1 MHAKVN
7 IFVVNGLSSKLIFQ
21 NTDKQQFNASFNRQ
35 KRMDVASQIV
45 ELKKQL
51 SEEHLKE
58 DVNFITI
65 SILTE
70 EIAQLEKTQL
80 PFTVSARTARLIGQ
94 ENFANAEGA
103 IIELLK
109 NSYDAEASVC
119 LIIIDPINDCIR
131 ILDNGDGMTEK
142 IIKNQWMTIG
152 TDDKKINFKTKSRI
166 KTGAKGIG
174 RFALD
179 RLGKSST
186 MVAKTLESESLIWDV
201 NWDQFEATGA
211 VISDIK
217 ATLQVGE
224 SGFYEAI
231 IEMQNLSGLKEPI
244 INYWKEEKGTLISI
258 EKLKDTWDEKAT
270 QSLYSNLEILVPPL
284 ETNIFQVF
292 LFSTLEPGKYGKVLP
307 TLCDD
312 FDYKVNVLVNE
323 DQSVEI
329 QIFRNEL
336 SFGDL
341 KRIGFFEKSKL
352 NQSQYQ
358 FDTFEKGMFKIST
371 NLETLIAGFKEV
383 DKNNNL
389 NKIGAFSF
397 LFYFMKRGGGQEKD
411 EDIGKYPY
419 KSVNYSHRTAWLDKF
434 GGIKIFR
441 DNFRVRPYGETKSSS
456 FDWLD
461 LGKRAL
467 SNPTVTRPGYRVK
480 PQQVYGIVNIS
491 RIDNINFEDK
501 SSREGLQ
508 ENDAFSLF
516 KEILKSII
524 EVFENDRN
532 QIMMTLKRIYDE
544 RNKKRKAQ
552 EDAEQIINNKKE
564 SSTTP
569 TPEKE
574 KAEKETLISAIEA
587 YKEDLEELQDEQ
599 KILRVLASAGL
610 ILTSFAHEFKNHT
623 DSILPRTQELKDILI
638 QVIDTEKL
646 RALPK
651 FFDPYV
657 MLSDMRS
664 QDERLKS
671 WLDFSIS
678 SVRKDKRTRRII
690 NMVTY
695 IEGLEKIWGPLLSR
709 RNIILIIDKWMFTEV
724 NFKGHEIDLDGIF
737 NNLITNSVD
746 AYKRA
751 DSGDVREIKLSFAFD
766 PMTANGI
773 SVVYQDFGPGLL
785 SEISDPNIIFQPFF
799 TTKRDEKTG
808 EKIGTGL
815 GMWIVK
821 STIDEY
827 NGDAEILQSRPSFK
841 VKITLP
847 HNL

>member
-1 MHAKVN
+1 M
-7 IFVVNGLSSKLIFQ
+7 
-21 NTDKQQFNASFNRQ
+21 DNAT
-35 KRMDVASQIV
+35 QIL
-45 ELKKQL
+45 ELKKRL
-51 SEEHLKE
+51 SEEIQKE
-58 DVNFITI
+58 SSDAVLIA
-65 SILTE
+65 SIKE
-70 EIAQLEKTQL
+70 EIEKLEITQI

-103 IIELLK
+103 IIELVK
-109 NSYDAEASVC
+109 NSYDADASVC
-119 LIIIDPINDCIR
+119 IIIIDPVNDSIR

-142 IIKNQWMTIG
+142 IIRNQWMTIG

-179 RLGKSST
+179 RLGKSSIMLT
-186 MVAKTLESESLIWDV
+186 KTVDSESLVWDV
-201 NWDQFEATGA
+201 DWNQFDNSGA

-217 ATLQVGE
+217 ATLQIGNSDFWGE
-224 SGFYEAI
+224 I
-231 IEMQNLSGLKEPI
+231 IEMQNFTGLREPI
-244 INYWKEEKGTLISI
+244 IDYWNEQKGTIISI
-258 EKLKDTWDEKAT
+258 DNLKDTWDERAT
-270 QSLYSNLEILVPPL
+270 QSLFSNLEILVPPL
-284 ETNIFQVF
+284 ETNIFKLF
-292 LFSTLEPGKYGKVLP
+292 LFSTLEPENYGKVLP

-312 FDYKVNVLVNE
+312 FDYKISTIINE
-323 DQSVEI
+323 DQSVNI
-329 QIFRNEL
+329 NVTRNEL
-336 SFGDL
+336 NFGDL
-341 KRIGFFEKSKL
+341 KRLGFFENSKL

-358 FDTFEKGMFKIST
+358 FDIFEKGEFEIQTK
-371 NLETLIAGFKEV
+371 LETLIAGYKDI
-383 DKNNNL
+383 DKNDNL
-389 NKIGAFSF
+389 SKIGAFSF
-397 LFYFMKRGGGQEKD
+397 SFYFMKRGGGQEKD

-419 KSVNYSHRTAWLDKF
+419 KAVNYRNRSSWLDKF

-467 SNPTVTRPGYRVK
+467 SNPTVTRPGYRVR

-508 ENDAFSLF
+508 ENDTFSLF

-524 EVFENDRN
+524 EIFEQDRN
-532 QIMMTLKRIYDE
+532 QIMMTLKKIYDE
-544 RNKKRKAQ
+544 NNKKRKAK
-552 EDAEQIINNKKE
+552 EDAEQIIKNKKE
-564 SSTTP
+564 NKSDSRTTDP
-569 TPEKE
+569 KVEQ
-574 KAEKETLISAIEA
+574 ETLISAIEA
-587 YKEDLEELQDEQ
+587 YKEDIEELQDEQ

-610 ILTSFAHEFKNHT
+610 IVTSFAHEFRNHT
-623 DSILPRTQELKDILI
+623 DSILPRTDELKNVLLQIIDI
-638 QVIDTEKL
+638 DKL
-646 RALPK
+646 RELPE

-657 MLSDMRS
+657 MLSDMRK

-695 IEGLEKIWGPLLSR
+695 IEGLEKIWSSLLSR
-709 RNIILIIDKWMFTEV
+709 RNIKLTIDKWKFTEV
-724 NFKGHEIDLDGIF
+724 NFRGHEIDLDGIF

-746 AYKRA
+746 AYKRKDA
-751 DSGDVREIKLSFAFD
+751 GDIRELKLSFMFN
-766 PMTANGI
+766 PNEANGI

-785 SEISDPNIIFQPFF
+785 EEISEPNKIFQPFF
-799 TTKRDEKTG
+799 TTKRDDKTG

-827 NGDAEILQSRPSFK
+827 SGDVEILQTRPNFK
-841 VKITLP
+841 LKITLP

>member
-1 MHAKVN
+1 MDITSQISELK
-7 IFVVNGLSSKLIFQ
+7 SKLSDEQMKERPDSNVIASL
-21 NTDKQQFNASFNRQ
+21 TD
-35 KRMDVASQIV
+35 
-45 ELKKQL
+45 
-51 SEEHLKE
+51 
-58 DVNFITI
+58 
-65 SILTE
+65 
-70 EIAQLEKTQL
+70 EIAKLEVTQI

-103 IIELLK
+103 IIELVK
-109 NSYDAEASVC
+109 NSYDADASVC
-119 LIIIDPINDCIR
+119 VIVIDPVNDSIR
-131 ILDNGDGMTEK
+131 ILDNGDGMTETT
-142 IIKNQWMTIG
+142 IRTHWMTIG
-152 TDDKKINFKTKSRI
+152 TDDKKINYKTKSRV

-179 RLGKSST
+179 RLGKASVMIT
-186 MVAKTLESESLIWDV
+186 KTLESDSLVWDV
-201 NWDQFEATGA
+201 DWNQFENTGA

-217 ATLQVGE
+217 ATLQIGNSDFLGE
-224 SGFYEAI
+224 IVEIQSF
-231 IEMQNLSGLKEPI
+231 SGLKEPI
-244 INYWKEEKGTLISI
+244 IDYWKEEKGTLISI
-258 EKLKDTWDEKAT
+258 DNLKDTWDEKAT

-292 LFSTLEPGKYGKVLP
+292 LFSTLEPDSYGKVLP

-312 FDYKVNVLVNE
+312 YDYKITTAVTE
-323 DQSVEI
+323 DQSVKI
-329 QIFRNEL
+329 QVFRNEL
-336 SFGDL
+336 NTGDL

-358 FDTFEKGMFKIST
+358 LDAFEKGMFEMST
-371 NLETLIAGFKEV
+371 KLETLIAGFKDV

-389 NKIGAFSF
+389 SKIGAFSF
-397 LFYFMKRGGGQEKD
+397 SFYFMKRGGGQEKD
-411 EDIGKYPY
+411 EDITKYPY
-419 KSVNYSHRTAWLDKF
+419 KSVNYSNRTNWLDKF

-467 SNPTVTRPGYRVK
+467 SNPTVTRPGYRVR

-516 KEILKSII
+516 KEILKAII
-524 EVFENDRN
+524 EIFEQDRN
-532 QIMMTLKRIYDE
+532 QIMMTLKKIYDDA
-544 RNKKRKAQ
+544 NKKRKAQ
-552 EDAEQIINNKKE
+552 EEAEQIIKNKAK
-564 SSTTP
+564 SSASPTP
-569 TPEKE
+569 TEANE
-574 KAEKETLISAIEA
+574 EKETLITAIQA
-587 YKEDLEELQDEQ
+587 YKEDIEELQDEQ

-610 ILTSFAHEFKNHT
+610 IVTSFAHEFRNHT
-623 DSILPRTQELKDILI
+623 DSILPRTQELKDVLLK
-638 QVIDTEKL
+638 VIDIEKL
-646 RALPK
+646 KNLPS

-657 MLSDMRS
+657 MLSDMRN

-678 SVRKDKRTRRII
+678 SVRKDKRSRRII

-695 IEGLEKIWGPLLSR
+695 IEGLEKIWSSLLSR
-709 RNIILIIDKWMFTEV
+709 RNITLTIDKWKFTEV

-746 AYKRA
+746 AYRRKDA
-751 DSGDVREIKLSFAFD
+751 GDTRQIKLSFAFN
-766 PMTANGI
+766 PLEANGI
-773 SVVYQDFGPGLL
+773 SVVYEDFGPGLL
-785 SEISDPNIIFQPFF
+785 EEITDPNKIFQPFF

-827 NGDAEILQSRPSFK
+827 SGDVEILRARPNFK

>member
-1 MHAKVN
+1 M
-7 IFVVNGLSSKLIFQ
+7 
-21 NTDKQQFNASFNRQ
+21 DNAT
-35 KRMDVASQIV
+35 KIL
-45 ELKKQL
+45 ELKKRL
-51 SEEHLKE
+51 SDETQKVQQDSAL
-58 DVNFITI
+58 IA
-65 SILTE
+65 SINE
-70 EIAQLEKTQL
+70 EIEKLEITQI

-103 IIELLK
+103 IIELVK
-109 NSYDAEASVC
+109 NSYDADASVC
-119 LIIIDPINDCIR
+119 IIIIDPVNDSIR

-142 IIKNQWMTIG
+142 IIRNQWMTIG
-152 TDDKKINFKTKSRI
+152 TDDKKVNFKTKSRI

-179 RLGKSST
+179 RLGKSSVMIT
-186 MVAKTLESESLIWDV
+186 KTLDSESLVWDV
-201 NWDQFEATGA
+201 DWNQFDNSGA

-217 ATLQVGE
+217 ATLQISNSDFLGE
-224 SGFYEAI
+224 I
-231 IEMQNLSGLKEPI
+231 IEMQNFTGLKEPI
-244 INYWKEEKGTLISI
+244 IDHWKQEKGTLISI
-258 EKLKDTWDEKAT
+258 DKLKDTWDERAT

-284 ETNIFQVF
+284 ETNIFQLF
-292 LFSTLEPGKYGKVLP
+292 LYSTLEPEKYGKVLP

-312 FDYKVNVLVNE
+312 YDYKVSATVN
-323 DQSVEI
+323 DSQSVSI
-329 QIFRNEL
+329 KVSRNEL
-336 SFGDL
+336 NFGDL

-352 NQSQYQ
+352 NEPQYQ
-358 FDTFEKGMFKIST
+358 FNAFEKGEFEITTK
-371 NLETLIAGFKEV
+371 LETLIAGYKGI

-389 NKIGAFSF
+389 SKIGAFTFS
-397 LFYFMKRGGGQEKD
+397 FYFMKRGGGQEKD
-411 EDIGKYPY
+411 EEVGKYPY
-419 KSVNYSHRTAWLDKF
+419 KAVNYSNRTSWLDKF

-467 SNPTVTRPGYRVK
+467 SNPTVTRPGYRVR

-508 ENDAFSLF
+508 ENDTFTLF
-516 KEILKSII
+516 KEILKSVI
-524 EVFENDRN
+524 EIFEQDRN
-532 QIMMTLKRIYDE
+532 QIMMTLKKIYDE
-544 RNKKRKAQ
+544 
-552 EDAEQIINNKKE
+552 NNKKAKAKE
-564 SSTTP
+564 EADRIIKNKKDKKSDSDSSDP
-569 TPEKE
+569 SVDKD
-574 KAEKETLISAIEA
+574 TLINAIEA
-587 YKEDLEELQDEQ
+587 YKEDIEELQDEQ

-610 ILTSFAHEFKNHT
+610 IVTSFAHEFRNHT
-623 DSILPRTQELKDILI
+623 DSILPRTEELKNVLL
-638 QVIDTEKL
+638 QVIDVNKL
-646 RALPK
+646 KELPD

-657 MLSDMRS
+657 MLSDMRK

-695 IEGLEKIWGPLLSR
+695 IEGLEKIWSPLLSR
-709 RNIILIIDKWMFTEV
+709 RNIKLTIDKWKFTEV
-724 NFKGHEIDLDGIF
+724 NFRGHEIDLDGIF

-746 AYKRA
+746 AYKRK
-751 DSGDVREIKLSFAFD
+751 DSGDLRELKLSFAFN
-766 PMTANGI
+766 PLETNGI
-773 SVVYQDFGPGLL
+773 NVVYQDFGPGLL
-785 SEISDPNIIFQPFF
+785 EEITEPNKIFQPFF
-799 TTKRDEKTG
+799 TTKRDDKTG

-827 NGDAEILQSRPSFK
+827 NGDVEILQTRPNFK
-841 VKITLP
+841 IKITLP

>member
-1 MHAKVN
+1 MN
-7 IFVVNGLSSKLIFQ
+7 INI
-21 NTDKQQFNASFNRQ
+21 
-35 KRMDVASQIV
+35 QIS
-45 ELKKQL
+45 ELKNKL
-51 SEEHLKE
+51 LEENLRECPDSNVIATLNDEIEKL
-58 DVNFITI
+58 DV
-65 SILTE
+65 
-70 EIAQLEKTQL
+70 TQI

-103 IIELLK
+103 IIELVK
-109 NSYDAEASVC
+109 NSYDADASVC
-119 LIIIDPINDCIR
+119 VIIIDPVNDSIR
-131 ILDNGDGMTEK
+131 ILDNGDGMTEQ
-142 IIKNQWMTIG
+142 IIRSHWMTIG
-152 TDDKKINFKTKSRI
+152 TDDKKINFRTKSRV

-179 RLGKSST
+179 RLGKSSI
-186 MVAKTLESESLIWDV
+186 MVTKTLESESLVWDV
-201 NWDQFEATGA
+201 DWNQFENTGA

-217 ATLQVGE
+217 ATLQVGNSDFWGE
-224 SGFYEAI
+224 I
-231 IEMQNLSGLKEPI
+231 IEMQNFSGLKEPI
-244 INYWKEEKGTLISI
+244 IDYWKEEKGTLISI
-258 EKLKDTWDEKAT
+258 DNLKDTWDEKAT

-292 LFSTLEPGKYGKVLP
+292 LFSTLEVDKYGKVLP

-312 FDYKVNVLVNE
+312 YDYKITTSVSE
-323 DQSVEI
+323 DQSVKI
-329 QIFRNEL
+329 QVFRNEL
-336 SFGDL
+336 NFGDL

-352 NQSQYQ
+352 NQPQYQ
-358 FDTFEKGMFKIST
+358 LDVFEKGAFDMPT
-371 NLETLIAGFKEV
+371 TLETLIAGFKDV

-389 NKIGAFSF
+389 SKIGAFSF
-397 LFYFMKRGGGQEKD
+397 SFYFMKRGGGQEKD

-419 KSVNYSHRTAWLDKF
+419 KAVNYSNRTNWLDKF

-467 SNPTVTRPGYRVK
+467 SNPTVTRPGYRVR

-516 KEILKSII
+516 KEIIKSII
-524 EVFENDRN
+524 EIFENDRN
-532 QIMMTLKRIYDE
+532 QIMMTLKKIYDE

-552 EDAEQIINNKKE
+552 EEAEQIIKNKK
-564 SSTTP
+564 SSSNTP
-569 TPEKE
+569 TPTEAS
-574 KAEKETLISAIEA
+574 AEKETLITAIEA
-587 YKEDLEELQDEQ
+587 YKEDIEELQDEQ

-610 ILTSFAHEFKNHT
+610 IVTSFAHEFRNHT
-623 DSILPRTQELKDILI
+623 DSILPRTQELKEVLL
-638 QVIDTEKL
+638 QVIDIEKL
-646 RALPK
+646 KNLPT

-657 MLSDMRS
+657 MLSDMRN

-690 NMVTY
+690 NLVTY
-695 IEGLEKIWGPLLSR
+695 IEGLEKIWSSLLSR
-709 RNIILIIDKWMFTEV
+709 RNIKLTIDKLNFTEV

-746 AYKRA
+746 AYKRPDA
-751 DSGDVREIKLSFAFD
+751 GDVREIRLSFSFN
-766 PMTANGI
+766 PLEPKNGI
-773 SVVYQDFGPGLL
+773 SVIYQDYGPGLL
-785 SEISDPNIIFQPFF
+785 TEITDSNKIFQPFF
-799 TTKRDEKTG
+799 TTKRDNKTG

-827 NGDAEILQSRPSFK
+827 SGDVEIIQARPNFK
-841 VKITLP
+841 VKIILP

>member
-1 MHAKVN
+1 MDITTQISELK
-7 IFVVNGLSSKLIFQ
+7 SKLSDEQMKEQPDI
-21 NTDKQQFNASFNRQ
+21 NVIESLTD
-35 KRMDVASQIV
+35 
-45 ELKKQL
+45 
-51 SEEHLKE
+51 
-58 DVNFITI
+58 
-65 SILTE
+65 
-70 EIAQLEKTQL
+70 EIAKLEVTQI

-103 IIELLK
+103 IIELVK
-109 NSYDAEASVC
+109 NSYDADASVC
-119 LIIIDPINDCIR
+119 VIIIDPVNNSIR
-131 ILDNGDGMTEK
+131 ILDNGDGMTETT
-142 IIKNQWMTIG
+142 IRTHWMTIG
-152 TDDKKINFKTKSRI
+152 TDDKKINYKTKSRV

-179 RLGKSST
+179 RLGKSSVMIT
-186 MVAKTLESESLIWDV
+186 KTLESESLVWDV
-201 NWDQFEATGA
+201 DWNQFENTGA

-217 ATLQVGE
+217 ATLQVGNSDFWGE
-224 SGFYEAI
+224 IVEI
-231 IEMQNLSGLKEPI
+231 QNFSGLKEPI
-244 INYWKEEKGTLISI
+244 IDYWKEEKGTLISI
-258 EKLKDTWDEKAT
+258 DNLKDVWDEKAT

-292 LFSTLEPGKYGKVLP
+292 LFSTLEPDNYGKVLP

-312 FDYKVNVLVNE
+312 YDYKITTTVSE
-323 DQSVEI
+323 DQSVSI
-329 QIFRNEL
+329 KVFRNEL
-336 SFGDL
+336 NIGDL

-358 FDTFEKGMFKIST
+358 LEAFEKGMFEMPTK
-371 NLETLIAGFKEV
+371 LETLIAGFKGV

-389 NKIGAFSF
+389 SKIGAFTFS
-397 LFYFMKRGGGQEKD
+397 FYFMKRGGGQEKD
-411 EDIGKYPY
+411 EDITKYPY
-419 KSVNYSHRTAWLDKF
+419 KSVNYSNRTNWLDKF

-467 SNPTVTRPGYRVK
+467 SNPTVTRPGYRVR

-516 KEILKSII
+516 KEILKAII
-524 EVFENDRN
+524 EIFEQDRN
-532 QIMMTLKRIYDE
+532 QIMMTLKKIYDDA
-544 RNKKRKAQ
+544 NKKRKAQ
-552 EDAEQIINNKKE
+552 EEAEQIIKNKAK
-564 SSTTP
+564 SNSTP
-569 TPEKE
+569 TPTEANE
-574 KAEKETLISAIEA
+574 EKETLITAIQA
-587 YKEDLEELQDEQ
+587 YKEDIEELQDEQ

-610 ILTSFAHEFKNHT
+610 IVTSFAHEFRNHT
-623 DSILPRTQELKDILI
+623 DSILPRTQELKDVLLK
-638 QVIDTEKL
+638 VIDIEKL
-646 RALPK
+646 KNLPS

-657 MLSDMRS
+657 MLSDMRN

-678 SVRKDKRTRRII
+678 SVRKDKRSRRII

-695 IEGLEKIWGPLLSR
+695 IEGLEKIWSSLLSR
-709 RNIILIIDKWMFTEV
+709 RNIKLTIDKWKFTEV

-746 AYKRA
+746 AYKRKDA
-751 DSGDVREIKLSFAFD
+751 GDAREIKLSFAFN
-766 PMTANGI
+766 PLEANGI
-773 SVVYQDFGPGLL
+773 SVVYEDFGPGLL
-785 SEISDPNIIFQPFF
+785 EEITEPNKIFQPFF
-799 TTKRDEKTG
+799 TTKRDDKTG

-827 NGDAEILQSRPSFK
+827 SGDVEILRARPNFK